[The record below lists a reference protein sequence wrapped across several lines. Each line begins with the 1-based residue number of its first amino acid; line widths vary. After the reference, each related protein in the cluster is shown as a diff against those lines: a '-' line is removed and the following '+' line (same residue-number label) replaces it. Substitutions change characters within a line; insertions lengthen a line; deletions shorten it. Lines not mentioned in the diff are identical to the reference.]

1 MIRENREKGLW
12 YSLLAVPGFGS
23 DSIFK
28 QDTIRKAV
36 GSKLFDFVAQA
47 EWIILTGIAIA

>member
-12 YSLLAVPGFGS
+12 YSLIAVLNFGS
-23 DSIFK
+23 DSVFK

-36 GSKLFDFVAQA
+36 GSKQFDQH
-47 EWIILTGIAIA
+47 